1 MNFLIQFKKANLKNQ
16 TKLKDKTMQST
27 SFKVDIRKGKAQ
39 SSTTVDDSTSCDST
53 EDTKRFTAQDIKL
66 QTNMSYAEKL
76 KELEYRSAQTIL
88 LEKRIQNMRLR
99 WANKI
104 PSLKLESGQILAD
117 DELLVDYSAVVQAN
131 ANDAHEKITKTIKEA
146 LALLRRY
153 YETLE
158 NFDNHMLEIL
168 EREEARLL
176 EEAEQ
181 GL

>member
-1 MNFLIQFKKANLKNQ
+1 
-16 TKLKDKTMQST
+16 
-27 SFKVDIRKGKAQ
+27 
-39 SSTTVDDSTSCDST
+39 
-53 EDTKRFTAQDIKL
+53 
-66 QTNMSYAEKL
+66 MSYADKL
-76 KELEYRSAQTIL
+76 KELEYRSRQTIL
-88 LEKRIQNMRLR
+88 LEKRIQNMRHR

-176 EEAEQ
+176 EEAER

>member
-1 MNFLIQFKKANLKNQ
+1 
-16 TKLKDKTMQST
+16 MQST
-27 SFKVDIRKGKAQ
+27 SFKVGISKGKAQ
-39 SSTTVDDSTSCDST
+39 SSTAVDDSTSCDSS
-53 EDTKRFTAQDIKL
+53 EGTKRFTAQDIKL
-66 QTNMSYAEKL
+66 QTNMSYADKL
-76 KELEYRSAQTIL
+76 RELEYRSAQTIL
-88 LEKRIQNMRLR
+88 LEKKIQNMRLR

-158 NFDNHMLEIL
+158 TLTTICSRYWSVRRQDCWRRQSKNSRCRL
-168 EREEARLL
+168 REVKCPCEGKMNLNYKK
-176 EEAEQ
+176 
-181 GL
+181 